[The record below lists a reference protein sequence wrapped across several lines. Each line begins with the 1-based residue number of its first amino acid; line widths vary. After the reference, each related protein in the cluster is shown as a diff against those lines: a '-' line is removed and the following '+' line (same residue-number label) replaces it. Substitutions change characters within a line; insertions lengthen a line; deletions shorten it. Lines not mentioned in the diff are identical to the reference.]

1 MKKLLMLMVCCFVAM
16 PSFAAKT
23 GPVTLSFV
31 GIQKPWNK
39 EFLYD
44 DQKNY
49 DLVKASFEN
58 HKTSSGSG
66 LGYECNKT
74 LRKKNQEHFYAP
86 GETLSLPAG
95 HIFEGEPVKTAAT
108 YQCFGGGDEYFNDR
122 WVKVND
128 GYCDTTAFG
137 QIARG
142 KCVAEDGGEADAGSD
157 ECKKLALVDCSGYVK
172 SDTNTEQT
180 YGIGFEGRCVE
191 VANNPKFTCWVV
203 ECDETMGLVAENGKC
218 VQAPQPEPEIK
229 LCEGDVM
236 PGGEEKKACPAEIE
250 NGNECKR
257 VCKDDGE
264 WSDWMVVTCKDG
276 YNSADNGK
284 CVKQSSEQK
293 TCRET
298 RSSKEGKACCDTPY
312 VNNWDENTQTCSCGQ
327 GEKFE
332 IDENNRGRCVKVP
345 DNNDNND
352 NNDDVVPQEY
362 KCPELPFSNVDNCP
376 EYTTKFQE
384 LVTYCV
390 YEKPTQSGYEDKIA
404 EMKRIIENCKNNS
417 SDAQRV
423 TELTKGLFSKY
434 DEMTGDVSVW
444 KNKEGEFNTARLAS
458 DSIAGVVLGTAG
470 GLITSNVVKKS
481 QVKSGFEDV
490 QCTIGG
496 QKVADWGD
504 EFTVGIQ

>member
-1 MKKLLMLMVCCFVAM
+1 MVCCFMAM
-16 PSFAAKT
+16 PSFAVNDNCPATGKLELQGVQNGKDDDFIYTNQDVYKEVLDCYSKYGAGVGKKSCDLKAGQVYECDKEQGCSEGKYIFGEKGWLIGKNGNFGKSGVSIEGKVARCKYGPDRWELGPLSECPDVLDQYWQKVTILNLEDRECYTKAGTYCCKKT
-23 GPVTLSFV
+23 GNIIINPYPPLPGPQPKTCDGTPDGGTQTSK
-31 GIQKPWNK
+31 GENC
-39 EFLYD
+39 
-44 DQKNY
+44 KNY
-49 DLVKASFEN
+49 MTNAEHVAWCYRTCNQGEWTDWQIHECEN
-58 HKTSSGSG
+58 
-66 LGYECNKT
+66 GY
-74 LRKKNQEHFYAP
+74 KK
-86 GETLSLPAG
+86 
-95 HIFEGEPVKTAAT
+95 
-108 YQCFGGGDEYFNDR
+108 
-122 WVKVND
+122 
-128 GYCDTTAFG
+128 
-137 QIARG
+137 
-142 KCVAEDGGEADAGSD
+142 
-157 ECKKLALVDCSGYVK
+157 VD
-172 SDTNTEQT
+172 N
-180 YGIGFEGRCVE
+180 RCVSKQD
-191 VANNPKFTCWVV
+191 VPLA
-203 ECDETMGLVAENGKC
+203 ET
-218 VQAPQPEPEIK
+218 
-229 LCEGDVM
+229 
-236 PGGEEKKACPAEIE
+236 
-250 NGNECKR
+250 
-257 VCKDDGE
+257 
-264 WSDWMVVTCKDG
+264 
-276 YNSADNGK
+276 
-284 CVKQSSEQK
+284 K

-298 RSSKEGKACCDTPY
+298 RQTNAGKACCDTPY

-352 NNDDVVPQEY
+352 NNDDVVSHDDNDNVVPQEY

-384 LVTYCV
+384 LVNYCM

-404 EMKRIIENCKNNS
+404 EMKRIIGNCKNNS